1 MSQASQES
9 DSPFAS
15 RYTISHPP
23 PRLLAI
29 LAALAKGTKRASYRS
44 HGGFHDKNVLRG
56 IVIFASR
63 LDQTKADEVG
73 RFLKKEGWLREV
85 SEGVYAFVPSKAD
98 ELSRACLQAAAGSG
112 RRTG

>member
-23 PRLLAI
+23 PQLFAI
-29 LAALAKGTKRASYRS
+29 LAALAKGTKRASYRA

-73 RFLKKEGWLREV
+73 RFLKKEGVLREV
-85 SEGVYAFVPSKAD
+85 KNGIFAFIRERAD
-98 ELSRACLQAAAGSG
+98 ELCKTCAQADSGLG